1 MIQTFKRCPLW
12 LEISK
17 RNQFKQLRLQTLLSS
32 ESFLYINHEFR
43 SDMVVR
49 SIGNSLLVIL
59 PELIGKKITAWF
71 DLVRPLIAFKFQT
84 VSQLGIPN

>member
-1 MIQTFKRCPLW
+1 MLMDAW
-12 LEISK
+12 AS
-17 RNQFKQLRLQTLLSS
+17 
-32 ESFLYINHEFR
+32 NHLNVFFFSHLFSCLPR

-59 PELIGKKITAWF
+59 PELVGKKITNWF

-84 VSQLGIPN
+84 VSSCRCTRFQVNCAKLFSLSV